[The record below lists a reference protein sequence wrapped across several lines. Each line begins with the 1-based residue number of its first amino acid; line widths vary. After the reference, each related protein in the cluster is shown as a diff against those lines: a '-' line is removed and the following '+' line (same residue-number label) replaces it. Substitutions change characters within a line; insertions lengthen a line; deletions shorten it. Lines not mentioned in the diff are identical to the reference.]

1 MITIPFSSLL
11 WQTGVFRT
19 FSNPDPNGT
28 RHMVILNISLN
39 GLIYKNHVLPINQW
53 DPLSIIS
60 CIYSIGF
67 HFFLLCSLFMQA
79 LSQIRQEEFECLI
92 NQLQYVKVTVHGKT
106 ESLFAINTSSR
117 VLSAQPMLFNW
128 ARTSDFFSIGIIQF
142 RGQGCTAPTRGCVTC
157 GQMLWLIVHCG
168 IWLGYS
174 PSKVQ
179 LDII

>member
-1 MITIPFSSLL
+1 MCYQLINETLYQSFLAFIRL
-11 WQTGVFRT
+11 VF
-19 FSNPDPNGT
+19 
-28 RHMVILNISLN
+28 I
-39 GLIYKNHVLPINQW
+39 
-53 DPLSIIS
+53 
-60 CIYSIGF
+60 
-67 HFFLLCSLFMQA
+67 FFLLCSLFMQT

-106 ESLFAINTSSR
+106 ESLFAITTSSR

-157 GQMLWLIVHCG
+157 GQILWLIVHCG

-179 LDII
+179 LDVI

>member
-1 MITIPFSSLL
+1 MRPSINHFLHLFDWFSFFSSLFIIHA
-11 WQTGVFRT
+11 GSV
-19 FSNPDPNGT
+19 SNKT
-28 RHMVILNISLN
+28 RRV
-39 GLIYKNHVLPINQW
+39 
-53 DPLSIIS
+53 
-60 CIYSIGF
+60 
-67 HFFLLCSLFMQA
+67 
-79 LSQIRQEEFECLI
+79 ECLI

-157 GQMLWLIVHCG
+157 GQILWLIVHCG